1 MELNEILA
9 VVSKMF
15 PNTNV
20 RDAVEKAQQML
31 PKQIPNDFKEAQK
44 IAKQIGLDSSMAQS
58 IYEKYGKSVQA
69 RTICSMLGATPEALK
84 EDAEK
89 LLGAETENKRFP
101 RLK

>member
-58 IYEKYGKSVQA
+58 IWPSAQLRA
-69 RTICSMLGATPEALK
+69 RSAWL
-84 EDAEK
+84 
-89 LLGAETENKRFP
+89 
-101 RLK
+101 